1 MPIIA
6 AAVVFATVFVIF
18 LAFASP
24 ESGVRDRLD
33 ALWQQP
39 NTQGKEKVRVSL
51 SERLIMPAT
60 GSIVSLVRR
69 LMPTA
74 MLEGLQQRLIL
85 AGEPMTVNG
94 FITFQVLALAGFT
107 FLPLLMVVAG
117 GFSFDLMVLLMILFF
132 IVVGYLL
139 PQFWLRQQV
148 GQRRNQIIKGLPDAF
163 DLITTCVEAGV
174 GLDAALARVAEKV
187 KGPFAIELRRMLRE
201 ISLGKMRRHALR
213 ELADRTDVKDLVTFV
228 NAVIQAEEM
237 GSSVGVVLRVQ
248 AEQLRV
254 RRRQRAEEQAYK
266 APVKMI
272 FPLVLCIFPTLFI
285 VILGPAIITIMND
298 FPGSK

>member
-24 ESGVRDRLD
+24 ESGVRNRLD

-60 GSIVSLVRR
+60 SSIVSLVRR

-132 IVVGYLL
+132 IAVGYLL

-163 DLITTCVEAGV
+163 DLITTCVEAGL

-213 ELADRTDVKDLVTFV
+213 ELGLAGFVHNYFRTRGMNSPILDSPPMRLSVSSNMSWTAGASSSYSIWAPPSFTLTS
-228 NAVIQAEEM
+228 ASPSEAEPRLKPCFWEPH
-237 GSSVGVVLRVQ
+237 
-248 AEQLRV
+248 
-254 RRRQRAEEQAYK
+254 RRAR
-266 APVKMI
+266 
-272 FPLVLCIFPTLFI
+272 
-285 VILGPAIITIMND
+285 
-298 FPGSK
+298 